1 MGRYDILL
9 EQETPPTKP
18 AKPTTNKPVQ
28 KKGREASVSQP
39 VSDLHQAG
47 STNQLRENS
56 LFFKRQPAENQST
69 EPTKQGPKR
78 PMRHRHAFDIFQDQY
93 EALLQLGLK
102 DRINGGAGSMSA
114 MVRAAIDAYLAAHKK
129 K

>member
-9 EQETPPTKP
+9 EQETPSNKP

-28 KKGREASVSQP
+28 KGAEGASVSQA
-39 VSDLHQAG
+39 VSDLDQAG
-47 STNQLRENS
+47 STSEFRENS
-56 LFFKRQPAENQST
+56 LFFKRQLRESPST
-69 EPTKQGPKR
+69 DSTNQGPKR

-93 EALLQLGLK
+93 EALLELGLK

-114 MVRAAIDAYLAAHKK
+114 MVREAIDAYLAAHKK